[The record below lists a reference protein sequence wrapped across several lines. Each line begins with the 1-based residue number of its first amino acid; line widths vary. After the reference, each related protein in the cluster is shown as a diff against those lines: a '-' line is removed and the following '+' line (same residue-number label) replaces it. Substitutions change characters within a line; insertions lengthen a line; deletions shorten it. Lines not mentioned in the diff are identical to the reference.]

1 MMLGIPM
8 SQTTQILVVPLSEG
22 HHTVRISSSVTGV
35 YDARIEDGYIVFAA
49 GPDFIGALHVNKEVV
64 VKLASEGRPASSG
77 PYQSAGDVDIF
88 GRQMT
93 VWVQMPR

>member
-35 YDARIEDGYIVFAA
+35 YDARIEDGYIAFAA
-49 GPDFIGALHVNKEVV
+49 GPDFIGAQSVRREVQV
-64 VKLASEGRPASSG
+64 CERAPVGIG
-77 PYQSAGDVDIF
+77 NYQSAGLVLVS
-88 GRQMT
+88 GKLVH
-93 VWVQMPR
+93 VWVQMPD